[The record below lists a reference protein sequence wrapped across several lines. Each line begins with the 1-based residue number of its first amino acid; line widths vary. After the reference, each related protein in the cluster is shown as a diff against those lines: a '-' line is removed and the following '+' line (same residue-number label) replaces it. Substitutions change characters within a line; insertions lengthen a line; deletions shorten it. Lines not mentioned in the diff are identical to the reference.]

1 MARFLLVN
9 LFILEKSLQ
18 NILEGHYMPPA
29 LDKVLERYEAG
40 EKKRNNNLIY
50 SKKLFTEKYILRQL
64 KEMRRALYFYTP
76 SSRAILIF

>member
-40 EKKRNNNLIY
+40 EKKEI
-50 SKKLFTEKYILRQL
+50 I
-64 KEMRRALYFYTP
+64 
-76 SSRAILIF
+76 I